1 MTTVASLDRS
11 SVEVTPGEEA
21 ACLLEVANDGAIV
34 ETYAVEVVGVPAA
47 WTVVEPAEFS
57 VFPGTSE
64 RVTVR
69 FRPPRTAAAA
79 PAGEFPYAVRVTPTE
94 HPDDAVVPEGVV
106 QVLPFVETVAEI
118 VPRTSKSR
126 WGARHE
132 LSIDNL
138 SNVAV
143 GMLVGGSD
151 PDDRLDLVFRPESVV
166 IGPGQAAFVTVR
178 ARPKRVLWRGF
189 PVTYP
194 FQVVLQPDGAPPTTL
209 DAATMQVPIIPR
221 GAVRLLVAAVLVLLA
236 LAGIW
241 WGLLRPAVQ
250 SVAREVAD
258 DQIAPIAQKAN
269 EADAKAQK
277 AVDAAAAGGGPS
289 PSPSASPSV
298 TPDPGGLPGQP
309 PGATGFTRR
318 LAVTVGGGGTRT
330 DQYTV
335 PTDRTFVLTDIIFQN
350 PQGDEG
356 RLDLIVDGTTVLTV
370 ALNNFRDLD
379 YHLVSPIE
387 AGPGRVVSM
396 RVNCRAPGAALPGSG
411 AGGQCRDFALLT
423 GFLRPLPPSPNP

>member
-1 MTTVASLDRS
+1 MTTVASLDRTL
-11 SVEVTPGEEA
+11 VEVTPGDEA
-21 ACLLEVANDGAIV
+21 TCLLEVTNDGAIV
-34 ETYAVEVVGVPAA
+34 ETYTVEVLGPPAA

-69 FRPPRTAAAA
+69 FRPPRTAQV
-79 PAGEFPYAVRVTPTE
+79 PAGELAYAMRVVPTE
-94 HPDDAVVPEGVV
+94 RPEDAMVPEGVV
-106 QVLPFVETVAEI
+106 QVLPFVETIAEI
-118 VPRTSKSR
+118 VPRTSRSR

-132 LSIDNL
+132 LSVDNRG
-138 SNVAV
+138 NVAV
-143 GMLVGGSD
+143 PVTIGGSD
-151 PDDRLDLVFRPESVV
+151 PDDRLDLVFRPESTV
-166 IGPGQAAFVTVR
+166 IGAGQAAFVTVR

-194 FQVVLQPDGAPPTTL
+194 FQVVVQPDGAPPTTL

-258 DQIAPIAQKAN
+258 DQIAPIAQKADQ
-269 EADAKAQK
+269 ADAKAQQ

-289 PSPSASPSV
+289 PSPTASPSA
-298 TPDPGGLPGQP
+298 TPDPGLPGQP

-318 LAVTVGGGGTRT
+318 LAVTVGGGATRT

-396 RVNCRAPGAALPGSG
+396 RVNCRAPGAPLPGSG